1 MTSEHRMRHTTT
13 AIKDGDQSSYVL
25 LVLTKHLSIYL
36 WKFPEN

>member
-25 LVLTKHLSIYL
+25 LLTKHLSI
-36 WKFPEN
+36 WKFPEY